1 MLRIFYF
8 NRFQKLKTHNNRY
21 QYFKVQTTNDIDK
34 WINKTNNQRLG
45 STEHDCYLPN
55 YAILNKN
62 GLIELRSILEPGFF
76 LYINESELE
85 KAIYQYYQVT
95 IKDFCVFYS
104 FDRDLD
110 MIQKKKQNNSSSIT
124 TRGKIIHCKTSKP
137 IFIKVQKNTHHQQDP
152 FFIRDEIHM
161 KMKNDGFKQYSKSF
175 YYINSKD
182 QQIEYSAAILSLLNK
197 YIVVNKIVSVPLS
210 YVDIY
215 EKFNLNKHNCGEGSF
230 INRVFEI
237 NDKLLKKYA

>member
-8 NRFQKLKTHNNRY
+8 NKFQKLKTHNNRY
-21 QYFKVQTTNDIDK
+21 QYFKVQTAKDIDQ
-34 WINKTNNQRLG
+34 WIDKTNNERLSG
-45 STEHDCYLPN
+45 TEHDRYLPN

-76 LYINESELE
+76 LYINEIELQ
-85 KAIYQYYQVT
+85 KAIYQYYQIT

-104 FDRDLD
+104 SDRDLD
-110 MIQKKKQNNSSSIT
+110 MIQEN
-124 TRGKIIHCKTSKP
+124 RGKIICKTSRP
-137 IFIKVQKNTHHQQDP
+137 IFIKVQKNTHHQQDS

-161 KMKNDGFKQYSKSF
+161 KMKNDGFKKYSKSF

-182 QQIEYSAAILSLLNK
+182 HQIEFSTAILSLLNK
-197 YIVVNKIVSVPLS
+197 YVVVNKIVSVPLS

-215 EKFNLNKHNCGEGSF
+215 EKFRLNKHNCGEGLF
-230 INRVFEI
+230 INRAFDV
-237 NDKLLKKYA
+237 NDNLLIKYA